1 MDESVIL
8 FYNGQVVVTITELER
23 NRDIPMESFVIAFGE
38 NRFIG
43 SITDITLYDAP
54 ATTK

>member
-1 MDESVIL
+1 MDKSVIL
-8 FYNGQVVVTITELER
+8 FYNGQVVVTITELEI
-23 NRDIPMESFVIAFGE
+23 NPNIPIESFVIAFGE

-43 SITDITLYDAP
+43 SITDITLYNAP